1 MFGSLSHTVSQSLCL
16 IHLLSLTNT
25 HTQLLNPPPPTNTH
39 EHTHTHIWTHTHT
52 HTHTNTCKY
61 QPTHCPQHFPP
72 FYYILHQ
79 CPPPPP
85 TFTPLTPSLPYPW
98 HSARPRWGRCVWIGR
113 WSHRVAMEAEAVTSL
128 TTTSGWGAHHGLLLR
143 HEHVHVH
150 ADRGRWVVIFCGRAP
165 SGVACCHLLI
175 HKHAE
180 EGLKVTAHYNM
191 RTSTQ
196 KRWLASRASSPVLKT
211 NLLFQWTVWLPN

>member
-1 MFGSLSHTVSQSLCL
+1 MCLDLYLILSLSLFVSYTCSLSQTHIQHTW
-16 IHLLSLTNT
+16 
-25 HTQLLNPPPPTNTH
+25 
-39 EHTHTHIWTHTHT
+39 THTHIWTHTHT
-52 HTHTNTCKY
+52 HTYKHMQVPAHTLS
-61 QPTHCPQHFPP
+61 PTLPP
-72 FYYILHQ
+72 FLLHTPPM
-79 CPPPPP
+79 PPPPP